1 MTSAEDDAGL
11 RVSVVYLRP
20 GLTFEKALRLPAGA
34 TVGAAIEA
42 SGILDVVTEL
52 AEAKLEVGVFSQLR
66 KPADPLYDGDRVE
79 IYRPLTIDP
88 KEARRVRVAVRRR
101 RKASGSPSGG

>member
-1 MTSAEDDAGL
+1 MTSAEAARL

-20 GLTFEKALRLPAGA
+20 DLTFERTLLLPAPA

-42 SGILDVVTEL
+42 SDIRRHVPEL
-52 AEAKLEVGVFSQLR
+52 AGADLEAGVFSQRRTL
-66 KPADPLYDGDRVE
+66 ADPLCDGDRVE

-88 KEARRVRVAVRRR
+88 KEARRIRVTVRRR
-101 RKASGSPSGG
+101 RMAGRSMPAV

>member
-1 MTSAEDDAGL
+1 MKPAERARL

-20 GLTFEKALRLPAGA
+20 GRAFERTLLLPAPA

-42 SGILDVVTEL
+42 SDVRREVEEL
-52 AEAKLEVGVFSQLR
+52 AGAELDVGVFSQRRTL
-66 KPADPLYDGDRVE
+66 ADALHDGDRVE

-88 KEARRVRVAVRRR
+88 RQARRIRVAVRRR
-101 RKASGSPSGG
+101 RQAVGAPGS